1 MKVYEALAQA
11 SERRDNEEWA
21 DIMREKIDNIMKG
34 SPSGSGIDSGT
45 RIVTKNSGRGKL
57 VFAADYHHMDENG
70 YYDGWTEHLIIVTCD
85 LIGLNIRITGRNRD
99 DIKEYLSDVYY
110 QWLMEDV
117 DWLTGKYT
125 D

>member
-11 SERRDNEEWA
+11 AERRDDEEWA
-21 DIMREKIDNIMKG
+21 NIMREKIDAIMKG
-34 SPSGSGIDSGT
+34 APSGSGIDAGT
-45 RIVTKNSGRGKL
+45 RIVTENSGRGKL
-57 VFAADYHHMDENG
+57 VFAADYHHVDENG

-85 LIGLNIRITGRNRD
+85 LLGLNIRITGRNRN

-110 QWLMEDV
+110 HWLMQDV